1 MSLARDAEGDNQRP
15 GFGSAMTRSR
25 SVTVLVLRARCAQG
39 LPHKAAQS
47 ISELKRFLY
56 FRISGVSLWGRM
68 LVGLTFTTEILRA
81 SFSLAC
87 SCLSSS
93 LVNRACKETHKTEK
107 GDGLTLLSPF
117 FWGQDDNTC
126 FIS

>member
-1 MSLARDAEGDNQRP
+1 MSFGGWTRGQAEAGAQCCSDTFPTLHHGLP
-15 GFGSAMTRSR
+15 GAAPRAG
-25 SVTVLVLRARCAQG
+25 RARG
-39 LPHKAAQS
+39 LPHKAAQR

-68 LVGLTFTTEILRA
+68 LVGFTFTTEIFRA

-93 LVNRACKETHKTEK
+93 LVNRAGEETQEDRE
-107 GDGLTLLSPF
+107 G
-117 FWGQDDNTC
+117 
-126 FIS
+126 